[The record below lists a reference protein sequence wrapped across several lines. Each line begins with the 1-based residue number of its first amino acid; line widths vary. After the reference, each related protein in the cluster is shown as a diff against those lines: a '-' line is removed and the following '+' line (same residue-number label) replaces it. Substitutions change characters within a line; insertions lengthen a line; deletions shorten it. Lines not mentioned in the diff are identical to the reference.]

1 MDGQAQDYGFDYDK
15 SVFKPYL
22 QGNGKKSKDGEEEGR
37 IKVHKIINANEGVS
51 YNTKFTSAATHDSF
65 MLSPEKFDSGDI
77 LAIDRAYIDI
87 KKFQELT
94 KRGIVYV
101 TKMKKNLTYELVE
114 DKNFMN

>member
-1 MDGQAQDYGFDYDK
+1 MDKLKIMDSTTISLF
-15 SVFKPYL
+15 SNLIFKGVGRNPKT
-22 QGNGKKSKDGEEEGR
+22 GKKKGG

-51 YNTKFTSAATHDSF
+51 YDTKFTSAATHDSF

-101 TKMKKNLTYELVE
+101 TKMKKNLTYEPVE
-114 DKNFMN
+114 DKIFMN